1 MYDKDQYSFHTLKN
15 FILRK
20 EKERVLKQLQN
31 TYLGLFSRMSAVVDM
46 TSMSDFLGRLL
57 F

>member
-20 EKERVLKQLQN
+20 EKERVLKQLQK
-31 TYLGLFSRMSAVVDM
+31 YL
-46 TSMSDFLGRLL
+46 LGSVLQNECCCGHDL
-57 F
+57 YV

>member
-20 EKERVLKQLQN
+20 EKERVLENNYKILTWVCSQE
-31 TYLGLFSRMSAVVDM
+31 
-46 TSMSDFLGRLL
+46 
-57 F
+57 